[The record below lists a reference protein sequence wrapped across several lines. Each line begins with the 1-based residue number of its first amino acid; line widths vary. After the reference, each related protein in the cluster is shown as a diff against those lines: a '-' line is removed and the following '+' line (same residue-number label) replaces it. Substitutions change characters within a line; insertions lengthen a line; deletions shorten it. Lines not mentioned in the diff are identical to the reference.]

1 MELFV
6 IFFLVDLVTVGIF
19 YAVYGGKRKYFEGM
33 LLGVHIPESAAK
45 SDEIQDFMKAY
56 RRKTNWFYLVNAA
69 AGALVCGLCFW
80 YFSVF
85 MIVWCVWLLE
95 MCIGAVALVYRTHRK
110 LYDLKMER
118 GWIGSTGSR
127 IMAGTA
133 GVTVSDSGTGRQG
146 VPAWWHL
153 IFCALILLP
162 CILPG
167 VREYLAGSEDG
178 WILLGASL
186 SVSLI
191 FGFLHIVFLR
201 TQDKVYSEDQALNLS
216 VNRMQKRAESWIMTG
231 CSLANALAYLI
242 VAYYMDTEGW
252 LGAAVYTVYVILE
265 TLPLVFLLAGFF
277 YIRYRKEQLLAHNET
292 PLYIDDDVYWKNGW
306 YSNPHDKRLIVQDWV
321 CSWNYTTN
329 MAKPA
334 GKIFLAA
341 GLAVTAA
348 VLIVACV
355 LMWRIDFTPISL
367 EAEKTKVTV
376 TSGYS
381 DVELDYD
388 EILGVELLDRL
399 PEDEYK
405 RTNGGDDGRVLLGK
419 FKGKGTGKCRMY
431 LYVGYA
437 PILEISTLD
446 GPVYVNSRTQGEA
459 AEWKQEIEKCR
470 EAAQTG

>member
-1 MELFV
+1 MLLFV
-6 IFFLVDLVTVGIF
+6 MFLVVDLVTIGIF
-19 YAVYGGKRKYFEGM
+19 YAVYGGKRKYSEGM

-45 SDEIQDFMKAY
+45 SEEIQNFMKAY
-56 RRKTNWFYLVNAA
+56 KRKTNGFYLVNAV

-118 GWIGSTGSR
+118 GWIGSAGSR
-127 IMAGTA
+127 IMAGVDTN
-133 GVTVSDSGTGRQG
+133 TVSGSGRSG

-162 CILPG
+162 CLAPG
-167 VREYLAGSEDG
+167 VRAYLGSSEDG
-178 WILLGASL
+178 WILLCTAL
-186 SVSLI
+186 TVTLL
-191 FGFLHIVFLR
+191 FGFLHMVFLR
-201 TQDKVYSEDQALNLS
+201 VKDKVYSEDPALNRS
-216 VNRMQKRAESWIMTG
+216 VNRMQKRVESWVMTG
-231 CSLANALAYLI
+231 CSLSNALAYLI
-242 VAYYMDTEGW
+242 VAYHMDTEGW
-252 LGAAVYTVYVILE
+252 LGAAVYAVYIVLE
-265 TLPLVFLLAGFF
+265 TLPVVFLLAGFF
-277 YIRYRKEQLLAHNET
+277 YIRYRKEQLLAHNEA

-341 GLAVTAA
+341 GIVVTGA
-348 VLIVACV
+348 VLILACV
-355 LMWRIDFTPISL
+355 LMWRIDFTPINL
-367 EAEKTKVTV
+367 EAEEAKVSV

-381 DVELDYD
+381 DVELGYD
-388 EILGVELLDRL
+388 EILGVKLLDRL

-419 FKGKGTGKCRMY
+419 FKGKETGKCRMY

-437 PILEISTLD
+437 PILEISTPD
-446 GPVYVNSRTQGEA
+446 GPVYVNSRTQDEA
-459 AEWKQEIEKCR
+459 AEWKQEIEKYR
-470 EAAQTG
+470 KEFEAE

>member
-1 MELFV
+1 MLLFV
-6 IFFLVDLVTVGIF
+6 MFLVVDLVTIGIF
-19 YAVYGGKRKYFEGM
+19 YAVYGGKRKYSEGM

-45 SDEIQDFMKAY
+45 SEEIQNFMKAY
-56 RRKTNWFYLVNAA
+56 KRKTNWFYLVNAV

-118 GWIGSTGSR
+118 GWIGSAGSR
-127 IMAGTA
+127 IMAGVDTN
-133 GVTVSDSGTGRQG
+133 TVSGSGRSG

-162 CILPG
+162 YLAPG
-167 VREYLAGSEDG
+167 VRAYLGSSEDG
-178 WILLGASL
+178 WILLCTAL
-186 SVSLI
+186 TVTLL
-191 FGFLHIVFLR
+191 FGFLHMVFLR
-201 TQDKVYSEDQALNLS
+201 VKDKVYSEDPALNRS
-216 VNRMQKRAESWIMTG
+216 VNRMQKRVESWVMTG
-231 CSLANALAYLI
+231 CSLSNALAYLI
-242 VAYYMDTEGW
+242 VAYHMDTEGW
-252 LGAAVYTVYVILE
+252 LGAAVYAVYIVLE
-265 TLPLVFLLAGFF
+265 TLPVVFLLAGFF
-277 YIRYRKEQLLAHNET
+277 YIRYRKEQFLAHNEA

-341 GLAVTAA
+341 GIVVTGA
-348 VLIVACV
+348 VLILACV
-355 LMWRIDFTPISL
+355 LMWRIDFTPINL
-367 EAEKTKVTV
+367 EAEEAKVSV

-381 DVELDYD
+381 DVELGYD

-419 FKGKGTGKCRMY
+419 FKGKETGKCRMY

-437 PILEISTLD
+437 PILEISTPD

-459 AEWKQEIEKCR
+459 AEWKQEIEKYR
-470 EAAQTG
+470 KEFEAE

>member
-1 MELFV
+1 MLLFV
-6 IFFLVDLVTVGIF
+6 MFLVVDLVTIGIF
-19 YAVYGGKRKYFEGM
+19 YAVYGGKRKYSEGM

-45 SDEIQDFMKAY
+45 SEEIQNFMKAY
-56 RRKTNWFYLVNAA
+56 KRKTNGFYLVNAV

-118 GWIGSTGSR
+118 GWIGSAGSR
-127 IMAGTA
+127 IMAG
-133 GVTVSDSGTGRQG
+133 VDVSTVSDAGTGRSG

-153 IFCALILLP
+153 ISCALILLP
-162 CILPG
+162 CLAPG
-167 VREYLAGSEDG
+167 VRAYLGSSEDG
-178 WILLGASL
+178 WILLCTAL
-186 SVSLI
+186 TVTLL
-191 FGFLHIVFLR
+191 FGFLHMVFLR
-201 TQDKVYSEDQALNLS
+201 VKDKVYSEDPALNRS
-216 VNRMQKRAESWIMTG
+216 VNRMQKRVESWVMTG
-231 CSLANALAYLI
+231 CSLSNALAYLI
-242 VAYYMDTEGW
+242 VAYQMDTEGW
-252 LGAAVYTVYVILE
+252 LGAAVYAVYIVLE
-265 TLPLVFLLAGFF
+265 TLPVVFLLAGFF
-277 YIRYRKEQLLAHNET
+277 YIRYRKEQLLAHNEA

-329 MAKPA
+329 MAKSA

-341 GLAVTAA
+341 GIVVTGA
-348 VLIVACV
+348 VLILACV
-355 LMWRIDFTPISL
+355 LMWRIDFTPINL
-367 EAEKTKVTV
+367 EAEEAKVSV

-381 DVELDYD
+381 DVELGYD
-388 EILGVELLDRL
+388 EILGVKLLDRL

-419 FKGKGTGKCRMY
+419 FKGKETGKCRMY

-437 PILEISTLD
+437 PILEISTPD

-459 AEWKQEIEKCR
+459 AEWKQEIEKYR
-470 EAAQTG
+470 KEFEAE